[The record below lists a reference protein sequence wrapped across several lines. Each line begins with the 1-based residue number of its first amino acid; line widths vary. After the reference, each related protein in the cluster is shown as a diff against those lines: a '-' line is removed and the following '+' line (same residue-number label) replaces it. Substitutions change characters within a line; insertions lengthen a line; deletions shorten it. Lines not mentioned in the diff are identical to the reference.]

1 MSAPVFIGQVL
12 IIFCAR
18 KEICED
24 GHFTLMIPSLWF
36 KDRISEQLIQAILN
50 QVTKAKPSAIIQK
63 VCKLQ

>member
-24 GHFTLMIPSLWF
+24 GHFTLMIPSLWY
-36 KDRISEQLIQAILN
+36 KDRISEQLVQAILN
-50 QVTKAKPSAIIQK
+50 PVGKSKLSAIIQK
-63 VCKLQ
+63 LCKKL